1 MQPPKV
7 VSGGPILHNDTRSLA
22 EKSKCSARKKNE
34 ICLINTW
41 MNIFA
46 ERMRKRKSMKIFWV
60 RKFYYENEKERGIL
74 ETLLWMCTSSYNTTI
89 AFLYIIPCYS
99 QDLLQEQSYLYPS
112 FYLTLFYVPYF
123 DLNILAALCWVT
135 IWLAKKSN

>member
-1 MQPPKV
+1 M
-7 VSGGPILHNDTRSLA
+7 SGGPILYNDTRSLA

-60 RKFYYENEKERGIL
+60 RKFYYENEKERQIL

-99 QDLLQEQSYLYPS
+99 QDFLQEQSYLYPS